1 MTIIVGRGRTKA
13 TQRIEINDMTVS
25 REHCWLTDNGDGT
38 YTLQNKSPQGT
49 FVDGRQVVKTKVT
62 PETYVKLSETT
73 TVKVADLL
81 PLKADMAKPQPA
93 PGASAGVNAPKSVPS
108 PSQQQVPE
116 FSVRGLETV
125 WKQYE
130 DKKRELAHKQHSM
143 GVLVRMP
150 MLFTAATGILSAVLP
165 PEFRPFTIVLTLL
178 SALVMVYGFMK
189 QKSFVYQDEMDNL
202 NKWMMDNYVC
212 PNPKC
217 RHFIG
222 LKDYRVLRTD
232 KKCGFCG
239 CKLTDK

>member
-13 TQRIEINDMTVS
+13 TQRIEINDPTVS

-38 YTLQNKSPQGT
+38 YTLLNKSAQGT
-49 FVDGRQVVKTKVT
+49 FVDGKQVVKTTVKADT
-62 PETYVKLSETT
+62 LIKLSGTT
-73 TVKVADLL
+73 TVRVADLL
-81 PLKADMAKPQPA
+81 PLAPPPGPVQPD
-93 PGASAGVNAPKSVPS
+93 GSEG
-108 PSQQQVPE
+108 
-116 FSVRGLETV
+116 FSVGDLEVV

-130 DKKRELAHKQHSM
+130 DKKRELAHKQHGM